1 MIYYPLTPTFRLN
14 HMANAIPIRVNMKF
28 ADDKSVEIRNA
39 TLKGVVLNAVDNAI
53 TNVNFGN
60 FAANVILTAMPGTP
74 NDTTLLT
81 SKAIADYVGAQIV
94 SSGTIGRPT
103 GAIDMAT
110 GTADLPPSTNG
121 GEYWYVTGLAANAEG
136 LLGGTFQVTN
146 GDMLIAIN
154 PSAGGTGGVVAAD
167 YLVQQANTIYATASQ
182 YGTVMYEAI
191 PTGGATVDFATA
203 LSSNT
208 AITPRGVQYIV
219 HSALQK
225 LLAAGASGTSVRTVS
240 SLTNMTYSYE
250 SIDLENVAKESI
262 DVRVF
267 DSNGYLDN
275 LVSITYGETGITVEC
290 ATPIVDAKIVFTT
303 LVPQYNLDS
312 VLGRSAWFNA

>member
-1 MIYYPLTPTFRLN
+1 MIYYSFTPTYGLYC
-14 HMANAIPIRVNMKF
+14 MANAIPIRTHLKF

-39 TLKGVVLNAVDNAI
+39 TLKGIVLNAVDNTL
-53 TNVNFGN
+53 TNVNLGN
-60 FAANVILTAMPGTP
+60 FATNVILSAMPGTP

-103 GAIDMAT
+103 GTINMVS
-110 GTADLPPSTNG
+110 GTADLPASANG
-121 GEYWYVTGLAANAEG
+121 GEYWYVAGLAANAEG

-154 PSAGGTGGVVAAD
+154 PSAGGTGGAVAAD
-167 YLVQQANTIYATASQ
+167 YIVQQSNSIYATESQ
-182 YGTVMYEAI
+182 YGTVMFEAI

-225 LLAAGASGTSVRTVS
+225 LLAAGASGTVVRTVA
-240 SLTNMTYSYE
+240 SLTNMSYTYE
-250 SIDLENVAKESI
+250 SLDLENVAKESI

-267 DSNGYLDN
+267 DSSGYLDN

-290 ATPIVDAKIVFTT
+290 AAPIVDAKIVFTT
-303 LVPQYNLDS
+303 LVPQYNLDN
-312 VLGRSAWFNA
+312 VLGHSAWFNA